1 MKMMT
6 LQFRGTV
13 PVIHV
18 QQKILRMSIQTV
30 ATINEIFVKM
40 TNMTFEEM

>member
-13 PVIHV
+13 PVIYV
-18 QQKILRMSIQTV
+18 QQKILCMSIQTV